1 MIRTFTRSLTFALAL
16 ALGFAAPAFA
26 ANEEVVKPLKT
37 VIGSVRYGKD
47 KAALK
52 QFAGEEQGRLLLGD
66 DWSKATPEQKKEF
79 LDLFHTLFAKIAFP
93 KIRQNFEHLGTVLYD
108 EPKVDGQNAQVA
120 STLVIQHPLKKQE
133 MKLKYKLAK
142 DGAAWRVV
150 DVSVLGDSMLEGIR
164 DEQVKPLMK
173 EGGMGLLLQKMRE
186 KNKELA
192 SVTLK

>member
-1 MIRTFTRSLTFALAL
+1 MIRTLTRSLTLTAALAS
-16 ALGFAAPAFA
+16 AAPALA
-26 ANEEVVKPLKT
+26 ANDDVVKPLKT
-37 VIGSVRYGKD
+37 VIASVRYGKD

-66 DWSKATPEQKKEF
+66 DWSKATAEQKQEF
-79 LDLFHTLFAKIAFP
+79 IELFHTLFAKIAFP

-108 EPKVDGQNAQVA
+108 EPKVDGEKAQVA
-120 STLVIQHPLKKQE
+120 STLVIDHPLKKQE

-142 DGAAWRVV
+142 DGAAWKVV

-164 DEQVKPLMK
+164 DEQVKPILK
-173 EGGMGLLLQKMRE
+173 EGGIDLLLQRMRQ

>member
-1 MIRTFTRSLTFALAL
+1 MIRTFSRSLALTL
-16 ALGFAAPAFA
+16 ALGSAAPAFA
-26 ANEEVVKPLKT
+26 NEEDVVKPLKT

-66 DWSKATPEQKKEF
+66 DWNKATPEQKKEF

-120 STLVIQHPLKKQE
+120 STLVIQHPLMKQ
-133 MKLKYKLAK
+133 
-142 DGAAWRVV
+142 
-150 DVSVLGDSMLEGIR
+150 
-164 DEQVKPLMK
+164 
-173 EGGMGLLLQKMRE
+173 GGMGLLLQKMRD